1 MKRKIKTMGT
11 VLVSTAIMAS
21 MLAACGSD
29 NNNNSNKSSNASSNP
44 GTEASSNTN
53 AGTDAKTPDTSK
65 KVQLTWY
72 LLGDPAPDQEKVV
85 AEWNKMLEQDLNT
98 TVKLNFTTWTDWQ
111 TKYNLLLA
119 SGEKVDMIF
128 ASSWADFY
136 KFANQGAFMPLNDLL
151 PTYAPQAWSSISEQD
166 WKEATVNDKIY
177 AVPATYPEYTPDGL
191 VYRDDWRQE
200 LGLPEIKDLDSIEA
214 YLDGVKK
221 SKGVTPINGKAY
233 NEVNTMFKAYEGYQ
247 LIGGDSGVIVA
258 KSYDTP
264 RDIVAYPFT
273 PEFEEWAKKM
283 KTWSEKGFWKSDTL
297 SDQKEAGD
305 AIKTGQ
311 GAVYWRNAPG
321 AGGFITGMEKSNPE
335 IKLGY
340 FPFSRF
346 QGLTVPTLSVNNA
359 MAIPKS
365 APNPERSLMVLDK
378 LRNDPKYYDLMS
390 YGLEGTDYSMD
401 ADGKHIVT
409 PPAGVDAKD
418 FKGYGIASWGYRVE
432 SMERVKQAGGWEG
445 FDALLEEFKSQSKP
459 NIFAQVIMDYAPV
472 KSQQAAVNSVIQQYG
487 MPLMMGL
494 VPDVDKAIAT
504 YRKQLEAAGV
514 NDVLKYVQEQAN
526 KTFDAQGI
534 K

>member
-1 MKRKIKTMGT
+1 MKKIKTMGT
-11 VLVSTAIMAS
+11 LLVSTAVMAS
-21 MLAACGSD
+21 MLAACGS
-29 NNNNSNKSSNASSNP
+29 NNSNNTNAGSNT
-44 GTEASSNTN
+44 GTEASADTGSNK
-53 AGTDAKTPDTSK
+53 ADAKAPDTSK
-65 KVQLTWY
+65 KVELVWY
-72 LLGDPAPDQEKVV
+72 LLGDPAKDQAKVT
-85 AEWNKMLEQDLNT
+85 AELNKMLEKDLNT
-98 TVKLNFTTWTDWQ
+98 TIKLNFTTWTDWQ

-119 SGEKVDMIF
+119 SGEKVDMLF

-151 PTYAPQAWSSISEQD
+151 PTYAPTTWSSVSEQD

-191 VYRDDWRQE
+191 VYREDWREE
-200 LGLPEIKDLDSIEA
+200 LGLPEIKDLASIEA
-214 YLDGVKK
+214 YLEGVKK
-221 SKGVTPINGKAY
+221 SKNITPINGKAY
-233 NEVNTMFKAYEGYQ
+233 NEIFTMFKSYEGFQ
-247 LIGGDSGVIVA
+247 QIGGDSGVIVS

-273 PEFEEWAKKM
+273 PEFEEWAKTM
-283 KTWSEKGFWKSDTL
+283 KTWAQKGFWKSDTL

-311 GAVYWRNAPG
+311 GAAYWRNAPG
-321 AGGFITGMEKSNPE
+321 AGGFITGLQSSNPE
-335 IKLGY
+335 ITMGY

-346 QGLTVPTLSVNNA
+346 KNLTMPTLSVNNA

-365 APNPERSLMVLDK
+365 APNAERSLMVLDK
-378 LRNDPKYYDLMS
+378 LRNDPKYYDLIN
-390 YGLEGTDYSMD
+390 YGLEGTHYSMD

-409 PPAGVDAKD
+409 PPAGVAAKG
-418 FKGYGIASWGYRVE
+418 FIGYDIATWGMRVE
-432 SMERVKQAGGWEG
+432 SMERKKQAGGWEG

-459 NIFAQVIMDYAPV
+459 NIFAQVIMDYNPV

-514 NDVLKYVQEQAN
+514 NEVLKYVQEQAN
-526 KTFDAQGI
+526 ASFDAQGI